1 VSLFLRKYVPKGDKG
16 ELMLS
21 DWTLWLEWFIKAVVV
36 IFALLT
42 GFAYLTLYER
52 RALARIQTRIGPNR
66 AGPQG
71 LLQPIADAVK
81 LIFKEELV
89 PAKADKIIFF
99 WAPVVTMVPSII
111 IAAVIPWG
119 TKFTAFGRE
128 ITLYLADINVG
139 VLYVMS
145 IASIAVY
152 GIVLAGWSSNNKY
165 AMLGG
170 LRSSAQMISYE
181 LALGLSFV
189 TSIILANSMSLRDI
203 VNAQRVAELHIGN
216 FTFPFPMWF
225 VFIQPVGAVIF
236 WIATLAEV
244 NRAPFD
250 MPEAEQEL
258 TAGYH
263 SEYSGMKFALFFMAE
278 YQKMIVIC
286 AIAATLYFGGF
297 LGPFVDRY
305 PLLGPLYLLIKV
317 VALLFGMI
325 WVRATWPRI
334 RYDRLMSF
342 GWKVMLPLSLTIT
355 FITATGIVLA
365 DVFNNQL
372 YFWAIPFVSILI
384 GLFTVVMIYR
394 ELRRKVYERA

>member
-1 VSLFLRKYVPKGDKG
+1 
-16 ELMLS
+16 MLS
-21 DWTLWLEWFIKAVVV
+21 DWSLWLEWFIKALVVTL
-36 IFALLT
+36 ALLT
-42 GFAYLTLYER
+42 GFAYLTWYER
-52 RALARIQTRIGPNR
+52 RALARIQVRIGPNR
-66 AGPQG
+66 AGPFG

-81 LIFKEELV
+81 LIFKEELT
-89 PAKADKIIFF
+89 PGKADKVVFF
-99 WAPVVTMVPSII
+99 WAPVITLVPSII

-119 TKFTAFGRE
+119 TSFNFFGR
-128 ITLYLADINVG
+128 TVMLYVADINVG
-139 VLYVMS
+139 VLYLMS

-181 LALGLSFV
+181 LSLGLSFA
-189 TSIILANSMSLRDI
+189 TSIILANSMNMLEI
-203 VNAQRVAELHIGN
+203 VDAQKGL
-216 FTFPFPMWF
+216 WF
-225 VFIQPVGAVIF
+225 VVVQPVGAIIF

-278 YQKMIVIC
+278 YQKMIVVS
-286 AIAATLYFGGF
+286 AILATVYFGGF
-297 LGPFVDRY
+297 RELWFLKDTIFSVDHSWMLGSWPITNWFLGPA
-305 PLLGPLYLLIKV
+305 YLFIKV
-317 VALLFGMI
+317 VVLLGVMI

-342 GWKVMLPLSLTIT
+342 GWKIMLPLSLAIT
-355 FITATGIVLA
+355 FITATGILLQQELHN
-365 DVFNNQL
+365 DL
-372 YFWAIPFVSILI
+372 YFWAIPVVSTII
-384 GLFTVVMIYR
+384 GLFTVVFVYR
-394 ELRRKVYERA
+394 TLRRLPYERA

>member
-1 VSLFLRKYVPKGDKG
+1 M
-16 ELMLS
+16 MLT
-21 DWTLWLEWFIKAVVV
+21 DWTLWLEWFIKSVVV
-36 IFALLT
+36 IFALLG
-42 GFAYLTLYER
+42 GFAYLTWYER

-66 AGPQG
+66 AGPFG

-81 LIFKEELV
+81 LIFKEELT
-89 PAKADKIIFF
+89 PGKADRVIFF
-99 WAPVVTMVPSII
+99 WAPVVTLVPSII

-119 TKFTAFGRE
+119 TKITAFGRE

-139 VLYVMS
+139 VIYLMS

-189 TSIILANSMSLRDI
+189 TAIILANSMSLLEI
-203 VNAQRVAELHIGN
+203 VDKQRAIPLQIGS
-216 FTFPFPMWF
+216 FTLPLPMWF
-225 VFIQPVGAVIF
+225 VFVQPVGAIIF

-297 LGPFVDRY
+297 LGPFVDKY

-317 VALLFGMI
+317 VVLLFGMI

-342 GWKVMLPLSLTIT
+342 GWKVMLPLSLAIT

-365 DVFNNQL
+365 DVFHNQL
-372 YFWAIPFVSILI
+372 YYWAIPFVSILV

-394 ELRRKVYERA
+394 ELRRKAYERA

>member
-1 VSLFLRKYVPKGDKG
+1 M
-16 ELMLS
+16 MLT
-21 DWTLWLEWFIKAVVV
+21 DWTLWLEWFIKSLVV
-36 IFALLT
+36 IFALLG
-42 GFAYLTLYER
+42 GFAYLTWYER

-66 AGPQG
+66 AGPFG

-81 LIFKEELV
+81 LIFKEELT
-89 PAKADKIIFF
+89 PGKADRVIFF
-99 WAPVVTMVPSII
+99 WAPVVTLVPSII

-119 TKFTAFGRE
+119 TSFTAFGRE

-139 VLYVMS
+139 VIYLMS

-181 LALGLSFV
+181 LSLGLSFV
-189 TSIILANSMSLRDI
+189 TAIILANSMSLLEI
-203 VNAQRVAELHIGN
+203 VDKQSAVPLHLGS
-216 FTFPFPMWF
+216 FTLPLPMWF
-225 VFIQPVGAVIF
+225 VFVQPVGAVIF

-297 LGPFVDRY
+297 LGPFVDKY

-317 VALLFGMI
+317 VVLLFGMI

-342 GWKVMLPLSLTIT
+342 GWKVMLPLSLAIT

-365 DVFNNQL
+365 DQFHSQV
-372 YFWAIPFVSILI
+372 YFWAIPFVSILV

-394 ELRRKVYERA
+394 ELRRKAYERA